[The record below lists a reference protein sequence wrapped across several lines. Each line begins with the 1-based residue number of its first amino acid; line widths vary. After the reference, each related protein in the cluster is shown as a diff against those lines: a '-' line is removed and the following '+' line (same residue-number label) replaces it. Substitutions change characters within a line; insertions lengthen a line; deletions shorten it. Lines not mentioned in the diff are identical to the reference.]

1 MELRARTHG
10 PPKRGLS
17 CALVM
22 ERDEVGELCRIR
34 PRKMGQAIFKILCG
48 VQNRTFSWK
57 IQLNPTVVSGEIV
70 NGWISKIIRGR
81 GSF

>member
-1 MELRARTHG
+1 MQ
-10 PPKRGLS
+10 
-17 CALVM
+17 
-22 ERDEVGELCRIR
+22 DR